1 MLSNRNSCCRVELDS
16 TFTCFSIFLAL
27 CKHISKTTS
36 CSEVFWIFCVLH
48 KGYFKYFSGYT
59 VKRYLGTAFLLEM
72 HFLYLMLSLI
82 SCGLTKPILP
92 IKYAIKL
99 FCLVEYCMFKQQK
112 SSLLLYFKIKNSTAT
127 LPSDSGPLEWIFQI
141 YSPDYNTEN

>member
-1 MLSNRNSCCRVELDS
+1 MLPKRNNCCRVELDS
-16 TFTCFSIFLAL
+16 AFTRFSIFLAL
-27 CKHISKTTS
+27 CKHIRKTTS
-36 CSEVFWIFCVLH
+36 CSKVFWIFCTLH
-48 KGYFKYFSGYT
+48 KGYFKYYSGYT
-59 VKRYLGTAFLLEM
+59 VKRYLGGTFLLEM

-99 FCLVEYCMFKQQK
+99 FCLVEDCMFNQQK
-112 SSLLLYFKIKNSTAT
+112 SSLLLYFKIKNSAAT
-127 LPSDSGPLEWIFQI
+127 LPSDSGALEWIFQI